1 MALEAGLAETSL
13 ISVCRTRSFETWRQE
28 AGEVREEAG
37 GYERRQKTRESS
49 SSKMS
54 IKSPTRTGEEVISF
68 SHHRITSSQPAS

>member
-28 AGEVREEAG
+28 AGEVREAG
-37 GYERRQKTRESS
+37 GYKRRQKTRESS